1 MVDSPVN
8 ALNSRPVILCILDGW
23 GDRADADN
31 NAVAIAETPNWDRFS
46 TCYPKAQL
54 KSSALDVGLPA
65 GQMGNSEVG
74 HMNLGA
80 GRIVTQDLPRINA
93 AIEDG
98 SLAAKPELAD
108 FIDTLKKSG
117 GVCHLMGL
125 LSPGG
130 VHSHQDHMVELARI
144 VSGYGVSVCLHAF
157 LDGRDTPPK
166 KGRDY
171 LAKFLKDTSGLEGFA
186 VGVVSGRYWAM
197 DRDKRWERI
206 EKAHRA
212 IVTADGM
219 RAHDPLEAIA
229 ASYDGDRGDE
239 FVEPTVIGDFTGM
252 ADGDGLLMA
261 NFRADRTRE
270 ILAALAHPNFDGFAR
285 TVQPAFAA
293 RLGMVEYSKDLNAL
307 FPALFP
313 AETLSGILGQV
324 VSEAGAKQLRIAETE
339 KYAHVTFFLNG
350 GREEI
355 FDGEERILVPS
366 PKVATYDLQPEMS
379 AQKVTDKLVA
389 AIESS
394 SFDLIVVN
402 YANGDMVGHT
412 GFLQAAVKAAATID
426 KCLGRLEAA
435 VRKAGGVM
443 LVTADHGNC
452 EEMIDSDTGEPHTQH
467 TLNLVPAFL
476 VNAPAGVRALNNGR
490 LSDVAPTLLDLMGL
504 TQPVE
509 MTGSSLINF
518 GGAETAAAE

>member
-1 MVDSPVN
+1 
-8 ALNSRPVILCILDGW
+8 
-23 GDRADADN
+23 
-31 NAVAIAETPNWDRFS
+31 
-46 TCYPKAQL
+46 
-54 KSSALDVGLPA
+54 
-65 GQMGNSEVG
+65 
-74 HMNLGA
+74 
-80 GRIVTQDLPRINA
+80 
-93 AIEDG
+93 
-98 SLAAKPELAD
+98 
-108 FIDTLKKSG
+108 
-117 GVCHLMGL
+117 
-125 LSPGG
+125 
-130 VHSHQDHMVELARI
+130 
-144 VSGYGVSVCLHAF
+144 
-157 LDGRDTPPK
+157 
-166 KGRDY
+166 
-171 LAKFLKDTSGLEGFA
+171 
-186 VGVVSGRYWAM
+186 
-197 DRDKRWERI
+197 
-206 EKAHRA
+206 
-212 IVTADGM
+212 
-219 RAHDPLEAIA
+219 
-229 ASYDGDRGDE
+229 
-239 FVEPTVIGDFTGM
+239 
-252 ADGDGLLMA
+252 
-261 NFRADRTRE
+261 
-270 ILAALAHPNFDGFAR
+270 
-285 TVQPAFAA
+285 
-293 RLGMVEYSKDLNAL
+293 MVEYSKDLNAL

-379 AQKVTDKLVA
+379 APKVTDKLVA

-412 GFLQAAVKAAATID
+412 GILQAAVKAAATID

-467 TLNLVPAFL
+467 TLNLVPALL
-476 VNAPAGVRALNNGR
+476 VNAPAGVRALTDGR

-509 MTGSSLINF
+509 MTGSSLIDI